1 MIVERTK
8 EFEQSVKKLKDK
20 VAIGRLNLLLEKLK
34 NANNLKDISN
44 AESISGYP
52 FIYRIRTGNYRLIVK
67 YLDGAITILLLEYIK
82 RNEKTYRNYN

>member
-8 EFEQSVKKLKDK
+8 EFDQSVKKLKDK
-20 VAIGRLNLLLEKLK
+20 IAIGRLNLLLEKLK
-34 NANNLKDISN
+34 NANNLKEIPNVKPIDN
-44 AESISGYP
+44 YP

-67 YLDGAITILLLEYIK
+67 YLDGAITILLLEYAK